1 MKIPTLINSSSKIN
15 GELIFTTDVRIDGE
29 VFGKV
34 ESDKN
39 VIIGAEGFVKGFLR
53 AKDLVVFGRIEGNI
67 VVSGITVLHEHASV
81 FGNLYTK
88 VFEVKDGATITAKVV
103 TYEKLEAIDEAQI
116 FLAEEMI
123 KVEPGRR
130 QIHNFSPVNI
140 SFEEPLDFEI
150 EDHKDSIVVNNQLLI
165 EELPAFSGD
174 ILSQIMEH
182 DNIVKI
188 ETIHLE
194 KEKTIMPMETAEL
207 ISHLDSAPEIS
218 DVDSLLETNEVN
230 TMVQFVEA
238 NGNEQF
244 KIGEMVPTDETSI
257 SSVTVVLSA
266 NPEEISMLDF
276 GEMEDDT
283 FILLD
288 PVADFSEIQQQDVS
302 VGILEVVNSVPDS
315 EQNHLLEFEFED
327 AFTENGD
334 LVLFPLPNPVSI
346 AGFLGEPIKED
357 SQRLRKV
364 KKKVYSSDP
373 TLTPQAVRKSKG
385 YNLSGFEELR
395 NLLIPVRFQEIKSAE
410 KKNDQEKYNAKK
422 ITESDAA
429 KKPLEVENSDFFLND
444 AIRQLPS
451 DDYSSLFN

>member
-39 VIIGAEGFVKGFLR
+39 VIVGAEGFVKGFLR

-67 VVSGITVLHEHASV
+67 IVSGITVLHEKASI

-103 TYEKLEAIDEAQI
+103 TYEKLEALDEAQI

-130 QIHNFSPVNI
+130 QIHNYTPVDI

-150 EDHKDSIVVNNQLLI
+150 ENHLDTILSNNQP
-165 EELPAFSGD
+165 LPEKTEAFSGD

-182 DNIVKI
+182 NIVAENEI
-188 ETIHLE
+188 IHLE
-194 KEKTIMPMETAEL
+194 SDEIINTLETEELFSPLEFDSQQETEADNTMVQMSEFIENKQPETAEL
-207 ISHLDSAPEIS
+207 LSA
-218 DVDSLLETNEVN
+218 
-230 TMVQFVEA
+230 
-238 NGNEQF
+238 G
-244 KIGEMVPTDETSI
+244 KTSVAA
-257 SSVTVVLSA
+257 VTVDLSTD
-266 NPEEISMLDF
+266 PEEFSIFDF
-276 GEMEDDT
+276 EESEDET
-283 FILLD
+283 FILLGS
-288 PVADFSEIQQQDVS
+288 ADETFEIEQDVS
-302 VGILEVVNSVPDS
+302 EGVPDVFNLS
-315 EQNHLLEFEFED
+315 ADPEQNHLLEFEFED
-327 AFTENGD
+327 ATNEGVE

-346 AGFLGEPIKED
+346 AGCLGEPIKED

-395 NLLIPVRFQEIKSAE
+395 NLLIPVKFQDIKAAE
-410 KKNDQEKYNAKK
+410 KKNDQEKYNAMKSS
-422 ITESDAA
+422 ESDST
-429 KKPLEVENSDFFLND
+429 KKSKEVESSDFFLND